1 MERKVVSI
9 TARTEA
15 ISDED
20 LVRLEEIWKKMVR
33 DYSPDAEV
41 EICFVH
47 AAPIPGSRSNN
58 FQVRGNLENG
68 ESWSALCEDL
78 FFAPMLL
85 GL

>member
-20 LVRLEEIWKKMVR
+20 LVRLEGIWIKIVR
-33 DYSPDAEV
+33 DYFPDAST

-58 FQVRGNLENG
+58 FQVHGDYEK
-68 ESWSALCEDL
+68 EDSWSALCEDL